1 MERQKIILI
10 LILISFLF
18 LSCNPKREKEINVN
32 SLDDSFQI
40 ICLKD
45 RMITSTYNEVNN
57 IHSLNIYN
65 SNLVL
70 VDKMVFYQEP
80 LPRFS
85 IDGKNKIINITY
97 INLSKTKTLDN
108 TLNYYLNK
116 KKSIDNYNI
125 NYMINNNIEGEYL
138 KSKEIFNRFKI
149 NKNNYDI
156 DFFNKVKKIKTINLK
171 ELIFSENQDGKVLE
185 YSSGIINKINNINIL
200 IPLNDTIIKDLKK
213 EILSTFIKK

>member
-10 LILISFLF
+10 VISFLF

-45 RMITSTYNEVNN
+45 KLITSTYNEVNN

-70 VDKMVFYQEP
+70 IDEMVFYQEP

-85 IDGKNKIINITY
+85 IDGNNKIINITY

-108 TLNYYLNK
+108 TLNNYLYTK
-116 KKSIDNYNI
+116 KTIDNYNI
-125 NYMINNNIEGEYL
+125 NYIINNNIEGEYL
-138 KSKEIFNRFKI
+138 KSKEIFSRFKI

-156 DFFNKVKKIKTINLK
+156 DFFNKLKKIKTINLK
-171 ELIFSENQDGKVLE
+171 ELIFSENQDGKDLE

-200 IPLNDTIIKDLKK
+200 IPVNDTLIKELKI
-213 EILSTFIKK
+213 EILSTFIRK

>member
-1 MERQKIILI
+1 MERQKII

-18 LSCNPKREKEINVN
+18 LSCNPKREKKINVN

-125 NYMINNNIEGEYL
+125 NYIINNNIEGEYL

-200 IPLNDTIIKDLKK
+200 IPVNDTIIKDLKK

>member
-1 MERQKIILI
+1 MERQKII

-18 LSCNPKREKEINVN
+18 LSCNQKKDEEINLN

-45 RMITSTYNEVNN
+45 KLITSTYNEVNN

-70 VDKMVFYQEP
+70 IDKMVFYQEP
-80 LPRFS
+80 IPRFS

-125 NYMINNNIEGEYL
+125 NYIINNNIEGEYL

-156 DFFNKVKKIKTINLK
+156 DFYNKLKKIKTINLR
-171 ELIFSENQDGKVLE
+171 ELIFSENQDGKILE

-200 IPLNDTIIKDLKK
+200 IPVNETIIKELKK
-213 EILSTFIKK
+213 EILSTFLKK

>member
-1 MERQKIILI
+1 MERQKII

-70 VDKMVFYQEP
+70 IDKMVFYQEP

-125 NYMINNNIEGEYL
+125 NYIINNNIEGEYL

-200 IPLNDTIIKDLKK
+200 IPVNDTIIKDLKK

>member
-1 MERQKIILI
+1 
-10 LILISFLF
+10 
-18 LSCNPKREKEINVN
+18 
-32 SLDDSFQI
+32 
-40 ICLKD
+40 
-45 RMITSTYNEVNN
+45 
-57 IHSLNIYN
+57 
-65 SNLVL
+65 
-70 VDKMVFYQEP
+70 MVFYQEP

-125 NYMINNNIEGEYL
+125 NYIINNNIEGEYL

-171 ELIFSENQDGKVLE
+171 ELIFSENQDGKVLD

-200 IPLNDTIIKDLKK
+200 IPVNDTIIKDLKK